1 MIDITKDEFWDNR
14 YEEVSKKEK
23 EKRKSKL
30 KGLISRNKALTMLI
44 ILFSLL
50 SISNI
55 LLIYNFFRVLD
66 TL

>member
-14 YEEVSKKEK
+14 YEEVSKNEK
-23 EKRKSKL
+23 EKKTSKL
-30 KGLISRNKALTMLI
+30 KSLISRNKALTMLI

-66 TL
+66 SL